1 MQAIFKT
8 DIIVIMDAKKN
19 NVRNKKK
26 HEPVNRKKEIADAY
40 KKKVKIV
47 NTVLSILF
55 FIFPILALLI
65 PYLLFRKNFSPVLT
79 EDMLSELAFVKY
91 LVAHNSHTFAD

>member
-1 MQAIFKT
+1 MYHLNRVRVNENKQLQAIFKT

-19 NVRNKKK
+19 NVQNKKK

-65 PYLLFRKNFSPVLT
+65 PYLLFHYMR
-79 EDMLSELAFVKY
+79 
-91 LVAHNSHTFAD
+91 